1 MKLLALL
8 APEEPWKELLWQWGV
23 RPVAGPVLL

>member
-8 APEEPWKELLWQWGV
+8 ALEEPWKELLWQWGA
-23 RPVAGPVLL
+23 RLVAGPVLL